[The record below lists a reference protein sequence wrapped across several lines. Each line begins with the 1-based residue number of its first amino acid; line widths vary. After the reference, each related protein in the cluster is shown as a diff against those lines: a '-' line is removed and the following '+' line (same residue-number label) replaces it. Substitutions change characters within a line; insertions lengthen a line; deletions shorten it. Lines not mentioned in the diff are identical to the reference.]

1 MIKKELIMETAIEL
15 FAKQG
20 FNATSVQQITDHCG
34 ISKGAFYLSFKSK
47 DELIIA
53 LVDYFMMQLISD
65 IDHVVKNTA
74 DEDLLYEFYYTS
86 FKSYL
91 NHSDFAKIIF
101 KEQAQSLNEELIKK
115 IQYYERINE
124 KNILSLVER
133 LYGNDIIQTKYDLT
147 YCIKG
152 FLQQYSVLF
161 LFYNI
166 PLDLVRLSQSLVE
179 KTNILARHTTIAFI
193 SQELTEIISPFTCEE
208 MTKEQLLDLMNNK
221 IEEIDESIEKE
232 SLLLLKEQLIEQTYG
247 LAIIKG
253 LLENLHAH
261 PHCKYLAYLLRQY
274 YNF

>member
-53 LVDYFMMQLISD
+53 LVDYFMIQLVSD

-74 DEDLLYEFYYTS
+74 DEDLLYEFFYTS

-91 NHSDFAKIIF
+91 NHTDFAKIIF
-101 KEQAQSLNEELIKK
+101 KEQAQSLNEELITR
-115 IQYYERINE
+115 IQHYERINE
-124 KNILSLVER
+124 TSILSLVER
-133 LYGNDIIQTKYDLT
+133 LYGDDIIQTKYDLT

-152 FLQQYSVLF
+152 FLQQYAVLF

-179 KTNILARHTTIAFI
+179 KTNILARHSTIPFI
-193 SQELTEIISPFTCEE
+193 SQELTEIISPVMCEE
-208 MTKEQLLDLMNNK
+208 MTKEQLLDLMDNK
-221 IEEIDESIEKE
+221 IEEIEESIEKE
-232 SLLLLKEQLIEQTYG
+232 SLLLLKEQLIEQTFG
-247 LAIIKG
+247 PAIIKG

>member
-1 MIKKELIMETAIEL
+1 MIKRELIMETAIEL

-53 LVDYFMMQLISD
+53 LVDYFMIQLVSD

-74 DEDLLYEFYYTS
+74 NEDLLYEFFYTS

-91 NHSDFAKIIF
+91 NHTDFAKIIF
-101 KEQAQSLNEELIKK
+101 KEQAQSLNEELITR
-115 IQYYERINE
+115 IQHYERINE
-124 KNILSLVER
+124 TSILSLVER
-133 LYGNDIIQTKYDLT
+133 LYGDDIIQTKYDLT

-152 FLQQYSVLF
+152 FLQQYAVLF

-179 KTNILARHTTIAFI
+179 KTNILARHSTIPFI
-193 SQELTEIISPFTCEE
+193 SQELTEIISPVMCEE
-208 MTKEQLLDLMNNK
+208 MTKEQLLDLMDNK
-221 IEEIDESIEKE
+221 IEEIEESIEKE
-232 SLLLLKEQLIEQTYG
+232 SLLLLKEQLIEQT
-247 LAIIKG
+247 
-253 LLENLHAH
+253 
-261 PHCKYLAYLLRQY
+261 
-274 YNF
+274 

>member
-53 LVDYFMMQLISD
+53 LVDYFMIQLVSD

-74 DEDLLYEFYYTS
+74 DEDLLYEFFYTS

-91 NHSDFAKIIF
+91 NHTDFAKIIF
-101 KEQAQSLNEELIKK
+101 KEQAQSLNEELITR
-115 IQYYERINE
+115 IQHYERINE
-124 KNILSLVER
+124 TSILSLVER
-133 LYGNDIIQTKYDLT
+133 LYGDDIIQTKYDLT

-152 FLQQYSVLF
+152 FLQQYAVLF

-179 KTNILARHTTIAFI
+179 KTNILARHSTIPFI
-193 SQELTEIISPFTCEE
+193 SQELTEIISPVMCEE
-208 MTKEQLLDLMNNK
+208 MTKEQLLDLMDNK
-221 IEEIDESIEKE
+221 IEEIEESIEKE

-247 LAIIKG
+247 PA
-253 LLENLHAH
+253 
-261 PHCKYLAYLLRQY
+261 
-274 YNF
+274 

>member
-53 LVDYFMMQLISD
+53 LVDYFMIQLVSD
-65 IDHVVKNTA
+65 IDHVVKNTT
-74 DEDLLYEFYYTS
+74 DEDLFYEFFYTS

-91 NHSDFAKIIF
+91 NHKDFAKIIF
-101 KEQAQSLNEELIKK
+101 KEQAQSLNEELITR
-115 IQYYERINE
+115 IQHYERINE
-124 KNILSLVER
+124 TSILSLVER
-133 LYGNDIIQTKYDLT
+133 LYGDDVIQTKYDLT

-152 FLQQYSVLF
+152 FLQQYAVLF

-166 PLDLVRLSQSLVE
+166 PLDLVLLSQSLVE
-179 KTNILARHTTIAFI
+179 KTNILARHSTIPFI
-193 SQELTEIISPFTCEE
+193 SQELNEIISPTVCEE
-208 MTKEQLLDLMNNK
+208 MTKEQLLDLMENK
-221 IEEIDESIEKE
+221 MEEIEESIEKE
-232 SLLLLKEQLIEQTYG
+232 SLILLKQQLIEQTYG

>member
-53 LVDYFMMQLISD
+53 LVDYFMIQLVSN

-74 DEDLLYEFYYTS
+74 DEDLLYEFFYTS

-91 NHSDFAKIIF
+91 NHTDFAKIIF
-101 KEQAQSLNEELIKK
+101 KEQAQSLNEELITR
-115 IQYYERINE
+115 IQHYERINE
-124 KNILSLVER
+124 TSILSLVER
-133 LYGNDIIQTKYDLT
+133 LYGDDIIQTKYDLT

-152 FLQQYSVLF
+152 FLQQYAVLF

-179 KTNILARHTTIAFI
+179 KTNILARHSTIPFI
-193 SQELTEIISPFTCEE
+193 SQELTEIISPVMCEE
-208 MTKEQLLDLMNNK
+208 MTKEQLLDLMDNK
-221 IEEIDESIEKE
+221 IEEIEESIEKE
-232 SLLLLKEQLIEQTYG
+232 SLLLLKEQLIEQTFG
-247 LAIIKG
+247 PAIIKG

>member
-53 LVDYFMMQLISD
+53 LVDYFMIQLVSD

-74 DEDLLYEFYYTS
+74 NEDLLYEFFYTS

-91 NHSDFAKIIF
+91 NHTDFAKIIF
-101 KEQAQSLNEELIKK
+101 KEQAQSLNEELITR
-115 IQYYERINE
+115 IQHYERINE
-124 KNILSLVER
+124 TSILSLVER
-133 LYGNDIIQTKYDLT
+133 LYGDDIIQTKYDLT

-152 FLQQYSVLF
+152 FLQQYAVLF

-179 KTNILARHTTIAFI
+179 KTNILARHSTIPFI
-193 SQELTEIISPFTCEE
+193 SQELTEIISPVMCEE
-208 MTKEQLLDLMNNK
+208 MTKEQLLDLMDNK
-221 IEEIDESIEKE
+221 IEEIEESIEKE

-247 LAIIKG
+247 PAIIKG

>member
-1 MIKKELIMETAIEL
+1 MIKRELIMETAIEL

-53 LVDYFMMQLISD
+53 LVDYFMIQLVSD

-74 DEDLLYEFYYTS
+74 NEDLLYEFFYTS

-91 NHSDFAKIIF
+91 NHTDFAKIIF
-101 KEQAQSLNEELIKK
+101 KEQAQSLNEELITR
-115 IQYYERINE
+115 IQHYERINE
-124 KNILSLVER
+124 TSILSLVER
-133 LYGNDIIQTKYDLT
+133 LYGDDIIQTKYDLT

-152 FLQQYSVLF
+152 FLQQYAVLF

-179 KTNILARHTTIAFI
+179 KTNILARHSTIPFI
-193 SQELTEIISPFTCEE
+193 SQELTEIISPVMCEE
-208 MTKEQLLDLMNNK
+208 MTKEQLLDLMDNK
-221 IEEIDESIEKE
+221 IEEIEESIEKE

-247 LAIIKG
+247 PAIIKG

>member
-47 DELIIA
+47 DALIIA
-53 LVDYFMMQLISD
+53 LVDYFMIQLVSD

-74 DEDLLYEFYYTS
+74 DEDLLYEFFYTS

-91 NHSDFAKIIF
+91 NHTDFAKIIF
-101 KEQAQSLNEELIKK
+101 KEQAQSLNEELITR
-115 IQYYERINE
+115 IQHYERINE
-124 KNILSLVER
+124 TSILSLVER
-133 LYGNDIIQTKYDLT
+133 LYGDDIIQTKYDLT

-152 FLQQYSVLF
+152 FLQQYAVLF

-179 KTNILARHTTIAFI
+179 KTNILARHSTIPFI
-193 SQELTEIISPFTCEE
+193 SQELTEIISPVMCEE
-208 MTKEQLLDLMNNK
+208 MTKEQLLDLMDNK
-221 IEEIDESIEKE
+221 IEEIEESIERE
-232 SLLLLKEQLIEQTYG
+232 SLILLKEQLTEQTFG
-247 LAIIKG
+247 PAIIKG

>member
-179 KTNILARHTTIAFI
+179 KTDILARHTTIPFI
-193 SQELTEIISPFTCEE
+193 SQELTEIISPVMCEE
-208 MTKEQLLDLMNNK
+208 MTKEQLLDLMENK
-221 IEEIDESIEKE
+221 MEEIEESIEKE
-232 SLLLLKEQLIEQTYG
+232 SLLLLKEQLVEQTFG
-247 LAIIKG
+247 PAIIKG

>member
-1 MIKKELIMETAIEL
+1 MIKRELIMETAIEL

-53 LVDYFMMQLISD
+53 LVDYFMIQLVSD

-74 DEDLLYEFYYTS
+74 NEDLLYEFFYTS

-91 NHSDFAKIIF
+91 NHTDFAKIIF
-101 KEQAQSLNEELIKK
+101 KEQAQSLNEELITR
-115 IQYYERINE
+115 IQHYERINE
-124 KNILSLVER
+124 TSILSLVER
-133 LYGNDIIQTKYDLT
+133 LYGDDIIQTKYDLT

-152 FLQQYSVLF
+152 FLQQYAVLF

-179 KTNILARHTTIAFI
+179 KTNILARHSTIPFI
-193 SQELTEIISPFTCEE
+193 SQELTEIISPVMCEE
-208 MTKEQLLDLMNNK
+208 MTKEQLLDLMDNK
-221 IEEIDESIEKE
+221 IEEIEESIEKE
-232 SLLLLKEQLIEQTYG
+232 SLLLLKEQLIEQTFG
-247 LAIIKG
+247 PAIIKG

>member
-1 MIKKELIMETAIEL
+1 METAIEL
-15 FAKQG
+15 FANQG

-47 DELIIA
+47 DELILA
-53 LVDYFMMQLISD
+53 LVDHFMIQITSD
-65 IDHVVKNTA
+65 IDHIVKNSA
-74 DEDLLYEFYYTS
+74 DEGLLYKFFYTV
-86 FKSYL
+86 FQTYL

-101 KEQAQSLNEELIKK
+101 KEQAQTLNEELIKK

-133 LYGNDIIQTKYDLT
+133 LYGDDILQTKYDLT

-166 PLDLVRLSQSLVE
+166 PLDLALLSQSLVE
-179 KTNILARHTTIAFI
+179 KTNVLARHITIPFI
-193 SQELTEIISPFTCEE
+193 SHELTEIISPVMCEE
-208 MTKEQLLDLMNNK
+208 MTKEQLLDLINNK
-221 IEEIDESIEKE
+221 IEEIEESIEKE
-232 SLLLLKEQLIEQTYG
+232 SLILLRQQLVEQTFG
-247 LAIIKG
+247 PAIIKG

-261 PHCKYLAYLLRQY
+261 PHYKYLSYLLRQY
-274 YNF
+274 YKF